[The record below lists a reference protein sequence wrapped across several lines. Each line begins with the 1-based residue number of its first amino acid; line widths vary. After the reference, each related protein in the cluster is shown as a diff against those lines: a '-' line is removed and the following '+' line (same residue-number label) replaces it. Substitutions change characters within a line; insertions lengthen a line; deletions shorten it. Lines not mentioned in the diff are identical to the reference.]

1 MARAAARAQARGA
14 SRLADPTP
22 SDGDAGPGL
31 GSGWRPV
38 PGGTAAPR
46 LLPGRRIKLWRR
58 RVTPVAGSSP
68 PGRCEATWDWRG
80 ARVSVPG
87 GPGAQ
92 PRWSRSS
99 APSSGPASR
108 APVSA
113 TPALLRLLQPR
124 SASRAAGA
132 TAHGHWLLLEGVES
146 VCGGRGS
153 WVGSPCDPAGAGG
166 IPATR
171 SSLLFPSPPQLC
183 GSPPCVSAGASGTA
197 THSAQGFSV
206 PKATQSATGISVHP
220 GETLIPQVYS
230 PLDSPVYPDSDSV
243 ALLCSSRVSGDF
255 TQQHKASSVF
265 KVVGYSACPV
275 TNSQLLRAKCFLPSQ
290 RKETGW
296 GFGSQSQDWSQ
307 ALLSCGLTLR
317 LHPTPG
323 EIILNLPPVPTILF
337 PRVQEEHPE
346 FPST

>member
-46 LLPGRRIKLWRR
+46 LLPGRRIKLCRR

-153 WVGSPCDPAGAGG
+153 WVGSPCDPTSAGG
-166 IPATR
+166 D
-171 SSLLFPSPPQLC
+171 
-183 GSPPCVSAGASGTA
+183 
-197 THSAQGFSV
+197 
-206 PKATQSATGISVHP
+206 P
-220 GETLIPQVYS
+220 GY
-230 PLDSPVYPDSDSV
+230 
-243 ALLCSSRVSGDF
+243 
-255 TQQHKASSVF
+255 
-265 KVVGYSACPV
+265 
-275 TNSQLLRAKCFLPSQ
+275 
-290 RKETGW
+290 
-296 GFGSQSQDWSQ
+296 
-307 ALLSCGLTLR
+307 
-317 LHPTPG
+317 
-323 EIILNLPPVPTILF
+323 
-337 PRVQEEHPE
+337 
-346 FPST
+346 

>member
-1 MARAAARAQARGA
+1 MR
-14 SRLADPTP
+14 SP
-22 SDGDAGPGL
+22 AGPEAPPL
-31 GSGWRPV
+31 APV
-38 PGGTAAPR
+38 P
-46 LLPGRRIKLWRR
+46 
-58 RVTPVAGSSP
+58 P
-68 PGRCEATWDWRG
+68 PGLRSLR
-80 ARVSVPG
+80 
-87 GPGAQ
+87 
-92 PRWSRSS
+92 PRPCSASS
-99 APSSGPASR
+99 SR
-108 APVSA
+108 APPLGQRGPLRTAIGCFWRGWSLSA
-113 TPALLRLLQPR
+113 EGGGHGWAHPATQLVL
-124 SASRAAGA
+124 
-132 TAHGHWLLLEGVES
+132 
-146 VCGGRGS
+146 
-153 WVGSPCDPAGAGG
+153 GG

-243 ALLCSSRVSGDF
+243 AFLCSSRVSGDF

-265 KVVGYSACPV
+265 KVVGYSACPF

-290 RKETGW
+290 WKETGW

-323 EIILNLPPVPTILF
+323 EIIPNLPPVPTILF